1 MEKRL
6 FTSESVTEGH
16 PDKVCDAISDAIL
29 DACLAEDPMS
39 RVACETASCT
49 GFVLVTGEI
58 TTKAKL
64 DVPAIVRKTVNEI
77 GYNDAKTGFDGNT
90 CAVMVALDQQSPD
103 IAMGVDKALEAKV
116 AEHKEETNILNSII
130 KTAHRWYPDF
140 ANLLRLER
148 LAKQFGLSA
157 MDFAE
162 LIKGRGLNFTGRL
175 FSSEHNRWFATDKP
189 LYRFCE
195 ITISDLP

>member
-1 MEKRL
+1 M
-6 FTSESVTEGH
+6 
-16 PDKVCDAISDAIL
+16 
-29 DACLAEDPMS
+29 
-39 RVACETASCT
+39 
-49 GFVLVTGEI
+49 
-58 TTKAKL
+58 
-64 DVPAIVRKTVNEI
+64 
-77 GYNDAKTGFDGNT
+77 
-90 CAVMVALDQQSPD
+90 
-103 IAMGVDKALEAKV
+103 

-175 FSSEHNRWFATDKP
+175 FSSEHNRWFATDNTP
-189 LYRFCE
+189 LQILRDNDKRLTANRIPLSQWFNEQYDKLRQSIRQAYSAKEKQRNETLNNNGDRNQVVAIALFN
-195 ITISDLP
+195 L